1 MEILSKVYADTFAG
15 WAEDKPEVLVFS
27 ADLTSSVE
35 VDVFQKKFPK
45 RFFSMGMT
53 EQNMLSMAGGMAREG
68 FFPYIHTFAVFIYRR
83 AYDQL
88 CDSIAYPNLPVR
100 MVGFLPGL
108 LTPGGITHQAIEDIA
123 VLRALPNMTILE
135 VSDATEIE
143 TILDAAQSIHG
154 PVYLRMLRGEVP
166 RLFAKSEPF
175 AFNTARHLTQGNDI
189 TLFSSGICTEESMRA
204 ISILKERGVSIN
216 HLHISTLKP
225 FTDPAVL
232 EAASQAKHGVITFEN
247 HSIIG
252 GLGSC
257 VAEVMAENGVG
268 RKLVR
273 LGLQDVFAHGASR
286 PYLMKE
292 YGLDALALVHTVE
305 KLLHTDLKITESD
318 LQAVRLQEVHSASK
332 AEAL

>member
-1 MEILSKVYADTFAG
+1 MEILSKVYATTFAD
-15 WAEDKPEVLVFS
+15 WAAHKPEVLVFS
-27 ADLTSSVE
+27 ADLSSSVE
-35 VDVFQKKFPK
+35 VDVFQAKFPQ

-68 FFPYIHTFAVFIYRR
+68 FYPYIHTFAVFLYRR

-100 MVGFLPGL
+100 LVGFLPGL
-108 LTPGGITHQAIEDIA
+108 LTPGGITHQAIEDVA

-135 VSDATEIE
+135 VGDATEIE
-143 TILDAAQSIHG
+143 TILDVAQAVHG

-166 RLFAKSEPF
+166 RLFAKSEPLL
-175 AFNTARHLTQGNDI
+175 FNTARHLTKGNDI
-189 TLFSSGICTEESMRA
+189 TLFSCGICTEESMRA
-204 ISILKERGVSIN
+204 ISVLKERGVSIN

-273 LGLQDVFAHGASR
+273 LGLADVFAHGASR

-292 YGLDALALVHTVE
+292 YGLDALALVRAVE
-305 KLLHTDLKITESD
+305 QLLRSDLKITESD
-318 LQAVRLQEVHSASK
+318 LQAVRLQDVHSVSK

>member
-1 MEILSKVYADTFAG
+1 MEILSKVYAKTFTA
-15 WAEDKPEVLVFS
+15 WAENKPEVLVFS

-35 VDVFQKKFPK
+35 VDTFQKAFPK

-68 FFPYIHTFAVFIYRR
+68 FYPYVHTFAVFLYRR
-83 AYDQL
+83 AYDQI

-100 MVGFLPGL
+100 LVGFLPGI
-108 LTPGGITHQAIEDIA
+108 LTPGGITHQAIEDVA
-123 VLRALPNMTILE
+123 VLRALPNMNILE
-135 VSDATEIE
+135 VGDATEIE
-143 TILDAAQSIHG
+143 TVLDVAQAIQG

-166 RLFAKSEPF
+166 RLFARTEPF
-175 AFNTARHLTQGNDI
+175 AFNTARHLTTGNDI

-204 ISILKERGVSIN
+204 ISVLKERGVSIN

-232 EAASQAKHGVITFEN
+232 EAAAQAKHGVITFEN

-268 RKLVR
+268 CKLLR
-273 LGLQDVFAHGASR
+273 LGLSDAFAHGASR

-292 YGLDALALVHTVE
+292 YGLDALALVRGVE
-305 KLLHTDLKITESD
+305 ALLKADLKITESD
-318 LQAVRLQEVHSASK
+318 LQAVRLQDVHSASK